1 MIEAEVF
8 FTRSVSAAE
17 VIERQI
23 SLSTTSVVAALYRF
37 NNPRLV
43 LALTGAR
50 SRGVS
55 VRVALN
61 ENDHYEENRAM
72 QATLSASGIAFRL
85 LHGRPEAA
93 SSKMHHKFAVLDQT
107 SVLAGSYNWT
117 LESEERN
124 YENMLVIRAPDLVA
138 AYSREF
144 EALWAEGRAP
154 ERNAS

>member
-17 VIERQI
+17 VIERLI
-23 SLSTTSVVAALYRF
+23 SLSTTSVAAALYRF
-37 NNPRLV
+37 NNLR
-43 LALTGAR
+43 LALALSGAR
-50 SRGVS
+50 SRGLS

-85 LHGRPEAA
+85 LHGRPEAP
-93 SSKMHHKFAVLDQT
+93 SSKMHHKFAVLDQGW
-107 SVLAGSYNWT
+107 VLAGSYNWT
-117 LESEERN
+117 IESEERN
-124 YENMLVIRAPDLVA
+124 YENLLVIRAPNLVA